1 MSEFQ
6 ALEKLIGY
14 EFSNR
19 ELLFEALTH
28 KSYSHEHKLV
38 RNYERLEFLGD
49 AVLQLIVTEY
59 LVAKY
64 KDYDEGILSKFR
76 GYFVSEDFLSEI
88 SKEINIGEYILL
100 GKGEESSGGK
110 SKNSLLC
117 DIFESLVA
125 AVYLDGGYNHARS
138 VVILLC
144 SDKIDEIIREDKFL
158 DSKTE
163 LQKYAQKFYDQL
175 PKYTVVSEYGPEHD
189 KVFVVNV
196 YLDGKLL
203 GTGRGKSKKKAE
215 QEAAKNALL
224 NIKVDV

>member
-1 MSEFQ
+1 MNEFKE
-6 ALEKLIGY
+6 LERLIGY
-14 EFSNR
+14 DFNNR
-19 ELLFEALTH
+19 ELLIEALTH

-64 KDYDEGILSKFR
+64 KDYDEGLLSKFR

-88 SKEINIGEYILL
+88 SKEISIGDYILL

-110 SKNSLLC
+110 FKNSLLC

-125 AVYLDGGYNHARS
+125 AIYLDGGYNHARG

-144 SDKIDEIIREDKFL
+144 SDKIDDIIREDKFI
-158 DSKTE
+158 DGKTE

-175 PKYTVVSEYGPEHD
+175 PEYRVIKESGPEHD
-189 KVFVVNV
+189 KTFVVKV
-196 YLDGKLL
+196 YLEGKVL
-203 GTGRGKSKKKAE
+203 GTGKGKSKKRAE

-224 NIKVDV
+224 NISVDV